1 MFANLKIK
9 TLVVVALGVLLALM
23 LANGAMGI
31 YSAGRSVALL
41 KEVTLKDQKQS
52 AEQTAIRLDM
62 ELSRSQILQ
71 ALQHNPELAWSKL
84 HDHPLALHFEQID
97 TLTARTAKRWEAYL
111 ASLDGAEARRLAEKW
126 RADSAGLGLE
136 AIRAAGT
143 AIKAEQW
150 DGAEAVL
157 IKQINPSYRVGDAA
171 LKALVEFDGGKARA
185 DEAEVDAKLESTAH
199 AMFLILAVGLALG
212 VAVGWLLLVS
222 ISAPLRQAMAIAG
235 RVADGDLSGAAEV
248 RGGNEI
254 GALLA
259 ALDRMR
265 GKLAGIVHEV
275 RGSTHT
281 IAAASGQIAAGN
293 LDLSRRTGDQAGSL
307 ERTASSMAQLT
318 GTVKQNADNARQAD
332 QLAQSAS
339 AVAVKGGAVVA
350 RVVETMGSINESSRK
365 IVDIIGVIDGIAFQ
379 TNILALNAAVEAA
392 RAGEQ
397 GRGFAVVASEVR
409 NLAQRSAGAA
419 KEIKALIDDS
429 VDKVGSGARL
439 VDQAGATMQ
448 EIVSSIQRVTDIMG
462 EITHASQEQ
471 TAGLERINGAI
482 GQMDAI
488 TQQNVALVEQAS
500 AAAGSLQAQ
509 ADSLSQV
516 VGVFK
521 LDGEPAAQL
530 AAPQPA
536 QPRAVA
542 RTHARALAGAAV
554 RTRGGAPRLG
564 AAVAGGADGGGW
576 KEF

>member
-23 LANGAMGI
+23 LANGVMGI
-31 YSAGRSVALL
+31 YSAGHSVALV
-41 KEVTLKDQKQS
+41 KDVTLKDQRKS

-97 TLTARTAKRWEAYL
+97 TLAARTAKRWDAYL
-111 ASLDGAEARRLAEKW
+111 AMLGGAEERRLAEKW

-136 AIRAAGT
+136 AIRAAGA
-143 AIKAEQW
+143 AISANQW
-150 DGAEAVL
+150 DEAETVL
-157 IKQINPSYRVGDAA
+157 IQRINPSYRVGDVA
-171 LKALVEFDGGKARA
+171 LKALAEFDVEKAKA
-185 DEAEVDAKLESTAH
+185 NEAEVGANLQATAY
-199 AMFLILAVGLALG
+199 AMFLVLALGLVLG

-222 ISAPLRQAMAIAG
+222 ISAPLRQAMAIAS
-235 RVADGDLSGAAEV
+235 RVAEGDLSGSAEA
-248 RGGNEI
+248 RSGNEI
-254 GALLA
+254 GALLT

-275 RGSTHT
+275 RGSTGT
-281 IAAASGQIAAGN
+281 IAAASGEIAAGN

-307 ERTASSMAQLT
+307 ERTATAMEQLT
-318 GTVKQNADNARQAD
+318 GTVKQNADNARQAN

-350 RVVETMGSINESSRK
+350 QVVETMGSIHDSSKK

-419 KEIKALIDDS
+419 KEIKELIGDS

-471 TAGLERINGAI
+471 TAGLEQINGAI

-488 TQQNVALVEQAS
+488 TQRNVALVEEAS
-500 AAAGSLQAQ
+500 AAAGALQSQ
-509 ADSLSQV
+509 ADTLSQV

-521 LDGEPAAQL
+521 LDGAA
-530 AAPQPA
+530 AARTAPPPVVR
-536 QPRAVA
+536 PRAA
-542 RTHARALAGAAV
+542 AGAAGRTLGLTPPV
-554 RTRGGAPRLG
+554 R
-564 AAVAGGADGGGW
+564 AGGAR
-576 KEF
+576 